1 RTPFTIAALKEA
13 AVRGAQTIGISNNPD
28 TPILEACSHP
38 ILADTGEEVIAGSTR
53 MKAGTAQKIILNLL
67 STLIM
72 VRLDRVYRG
81 LMVNMRA
88 TNAKLRR
95 RSEIMVSQIT
105 DCDDATAIEA
115 MRQSDGDLK
124 MAVLIA
130 LGAGPAEARG
140 ALERNGGNLRKALAD
155 FSKSP

>member
-1 RTPFTIAALKEA
+1 
-13 AVRGAQTIGISNNPD
+13 
-28 TPILEACSHP
+28 
-38 ILADTGEEVIAGSTR
+38 
-53 MKAGTAQKIILNLL
+53 
-67 STLIM
+67 
-72 VRLDRVYRG
+72 
-81 LMVNMRA
+81 
-88 TNAKLRR
+88 
-95 RSEIMVSQIT
+95 
-105 DCDDATAIEA
+105 